1 MKAISQREAIE
12 RLLARWLDHL
22 AEHSES
28 ELRLADLFSRE
39 NIEAVRTLDLYSEH
53 SPSRRARELH
63 RAQGLART
71 TRGPAAMIPRPQ
83 AKSLLRCPARCPIC
97 VPHPPIAV
105 AM

>member
-39 NIEAVRTLDLYSEH
+39 NIEAVRTLDLWPEH
-53 SPSRRARELH
+53 SPALRARDF
-63 RAQGLART
+63 T
-71 TRGPAAMIPRPQ
+71 
-83 AKSLLRCPARCPIC
+83 LLRAWTRPRQGRIQ
-97 VPHPPIAV
+97 
-105 AM
+105 